1 LRRPPTHRPSNYPTI
16 EEIRLLTRQDVAAEI
31 SPADAC
37 ADVLTY
43 TPLLLVHHLLLAPV
57 LPWRLSMYLLIIAVI
72 ILLLKIA
79 DIAPV
84 ANWSWFWVLLP
95 FGLLMFWWEYLSKW
109 IGWDKRTAEKKM
121 AEDVK
126 RQKEIQ
132 RQNRGF

>member
-1 LRRPPTHRPSNYPTI
+1 
-16 EEIRLLTRQDVAAEI
+16 
-31 SPADAC
+31 
-37 ADVLTY
+37 
-43 TPLLLVHHLLLAPV
+43 
-57 LPWRLSMYLLIIAVI
+57 MYLLIIAII
-72 ILLLKIA
+72 ILLLKVA

-84 ANWSWFWVLLP
+84 ADWSWFWVLLP